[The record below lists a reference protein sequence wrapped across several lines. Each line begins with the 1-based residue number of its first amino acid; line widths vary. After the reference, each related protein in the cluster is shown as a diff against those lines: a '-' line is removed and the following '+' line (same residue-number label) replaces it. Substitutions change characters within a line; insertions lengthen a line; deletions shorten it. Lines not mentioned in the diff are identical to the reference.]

1 MRRQVKTCNG
11 LSTTIDL
18 KVRLAAPL
26 DKSNPTVQSVVRRH
40 VGQRSNGGTCVY
52 VVVREWTN
60 TMPETSHSLGTTP
73 AHSPT
78 GEISMKATRL
88 YRIASVL
95 LFVVAVGNTYGLLNF
110 WHVAAPMPP
119 VRFPIGHADFSY
131 AQVVLGYQV
140 FCSMCILFAAYLAW
154 HLAALARTTPRAI
167 GAAGWIL
174 FTYQI
179 LGVCISWMFFSGVVW
194 LLALVIAVCIG
205 WATWLVTADRQFQR
219 VQSERALA

>member
-1 MRRQVKTCNG
+1 
-11 LSTTIDL
+11 
-18 KVRLAAPL
+18 
-26 DKSNPTVQSVVRRH
+26 
-40 VGQRSNGGTCVY
+40 
-52 VVVREWTN
+52 
-60 TMPETSHSLGTTP
+60 MPELSHSLGTTP
-73 AHSPT
+73 AHSPP

-154 HLAALARTTPRAI
+154 HLAARARTTPRAI
-167 GAAGWIL
+167 GASGWIL

-205 WATWLVTADRQFQR
+205 WAPWLVTADRQSQR